1 MARLENDEPE
11 LALFG
16 GTPAFPAQKHVG
28 SPNIGDRKRLMARME
43 DILDRRWLTNGG
55 PYEQEF
61 EKRVAAMLGVKHC
74 IAMCNA
80 TVGLEIAIRALG
92 MTGEVILP
100 SFTFIATAHAL
111 QWQQIRPVFCDI
123 DPATHG
129 IDPAKIEALITPK
142 TTGILGVHLW
152 GRPCDVEAIE
162 AIARRRGLRVL
173 YDAAHAFGCGRRGR
187 KAGGF
192 GDAEV
197 FSFHATKFVNT
208 FEGGAI
214 TTNDDALAS
223 RLRLM
228 KNFGFVGYDEVGY
241 VGTNGKMTE
250 IAAAMGLTSLESLAR
265 FVAVNRRNHRLYRE
279 ALAGLAGIRLLDFD
293 DVEDHNHQYVVLEVD
308 GDRAALA
315 RDELAQVLWSENIIA
330 RRYFF
335 PGCHRMQPYRTL
347 DPSAGERL
355 EETTRVAGRVLSL
368 PTNTGV
374 SPEDIAL
381 IGRVIRRALSQGDRI
396 KRRLA
401 GVRPDTPVVVPH
413 RRIDVDLA

>member
-1 MARLENDEPE
+1 MSAATKTPGE

-16 GTPAFPAQKHVG
+16 GAPAFPAQKHVG
-28 SPNIGDRKRLMARME
+28 SPNIGDRRRLLERME

-55 PYEQEF
+55 PYVQEF

-80 TVGLEIAIRALG
+80 TIGLEIAIRALG

-123 DPATHG
+123 DSATHT
-129 IDPAKIEALITPK
+129 IDPARIEALITPR
-142 TTGILGVHLW
+142 TTGLLGVHLW

-173 YDAAHAFGCGRRGR
+173 YDAAHAFGCGRHGR

-214 TTNDDALAS
+214 TTNDDDLAA

-228 KNFGFVGYDEVGY
+228 KNFGFVGYDDVGY

-250 IAAAMGLTSLESLAR
+250 IAAAMGLTSLESLAQ
-265 FVAVNRRNHRLYRE
+265 FVAVNRRNHGLYRE
-279 ALAGLAGIRLLDFD
+279 ALADLEGIRLIEFA
-293 DVEDHNHQYVVLEVD
+293 DVDTPNHQYVVLEVD
-308 GDRAALA
+308 PGLAALQ

-330 RRYFF
+330 RRYFY
-335 PGCHRMQPYRTL
+335 PGCHRMEPYRTL
-347 DPSAGERL
+347 DPAAGERL
-355 EETTRVAGRVLSL
+355 PETNRVAARVLSL

-374 SPEDIAL
+374 DPGDIAT
-381 IGRVIRRALSQGDRI
+381 IGGVIRRALEQADRV
-396 KRRLA
+396 RRALA
-401 GVRPDTPVVVPH
+401 GRAPATPIVVPH

>member
-1 MARLENDEPE
+1 VSRATEPRE

-16 GTPAFPAQKHVG
+16 GVPAFPVQKHVG
-28 SPNIGDRKRLMARME
+28 SPNIGDRRRLLQRME

-55 PYEQEF
+55 PYVQEF
-61 EKRVAAMLGVKHC
+61 EKRIGAMLGVKHC

-80 TVGLEIAIRALG
+80 TIGLEIAIRAVG
-92 MTGEVILP
+92 MTGEVVLP

-123 DPATHG
+123 DPDTHT
-129 IDPAKIEALITPK
+129 IDPGRIEALLTPR

-162 AIARRRGLRVL
+162 AIARRRGLKVL
-173 YDAAHAFGCGRRGR
+173 YDAAHAFGCGRGGR
-187 KAGGF
+187 KVGGF

-214 TTNDDALAS
+214 TTNDDDLAA
-223 RLRLM
+223 RIRLM
-228 KNFGFVGYDEVGY
+228 KNFGFVGYDDVGY

-250 IAAAMGLTSLESLAR
+250 ISAAMGLTSLESLAR
-265 FVAVNRRNHRLYRE
+265 FVAVNRRNHGLYRE
-279 ALAGLAGIRLLDFD
+279 ALAGLEGIRLMEFD
-293 DVEDHNHQYVVLEVD
+293 DVETPNHQYVVLEVD
-308 GDRAALA
+308 PERAALG

-335 PGCHRMQPYRTL
+335 PGCHRMEPYRTL
-347 DPSAGERL
+347 DPAAGERL
-355 EETTRVAGRVLSL
+355 PATGRVAARVLSL

-374 SPEDIAL
+374 DPDDIAT
-381 IGRVIRRALSQGDRI
+381 IGRVIRRALEQGARV
-396 KRRLA
+396 RAALA
-401 GVRPDTPVVVPH
+401 GRAPATPIVVPH

>member
-1 MARLENDEPE
+1 MSGARIPPGE

-16 GTPAFPAQKHVG
+16 GAPAFPAQKHVG
-28 SPNIGDRKRLMARME
+28 SPNIGDRRRLLQRME

-123 DPATHG
+123 DPATHT
-129 IDPAKIEALITPK
+129 IDPRKIEALITPR

-162 AIARRRGLRVL
+162 AIARRRGLKVL
-173 YDAAHAFGCGRRGR
+173 YDAAHAFGCGRGGR
-187 KAGGF
+187 RVGGF
-192 GDAEV
+192 GGAEV

-214 TTNDDALAS
+214 TTGDDDLAA

-228 KNFGFVGYDEVGY
+228 KNFGFVGYDDVGY
-241 VGTNGKMTE
+241 IGTNGKMTE
-250 IAAAMGLTSLESLAR
+250 IAAAMGLTSLESLAQ
-265 FVAVNRRNHRLYRE
+265 FVAVNRRNHGLYRE
-279 ALAGLAGIRLLDFD
+279 ALAGLPGVRLMEFD
-293 DVEDHNHQYVVLEVD
+293 DVETPNHQYVVLEVD
-308 GDRAALA
+308 ETRAALG

-335 PGCHRMQPYRTL
+335 PGCHRMEPYRTL
-347 DPSAGERL
+347 DPAAGERL
-355 EETTRVAGRVLSL
+355 PETNRVAARVLSL

-374 SPEDIAL
+374 DPDEIAT
-381 IGRVIRRALSQGDRI
+381 IGRVMRRALEQGERV
-396 KRRLA
+396 RRALA
-401 GVRPDTPVVVPH
+401 GRAPATPIVVPH